1 MYEILSPDLRN
12 RNVKRSNMKQRLLW
26 QADIN
31 ELVEELLKRRS
42 DNGTP
47 HFSLDI
53 NRAGGLLR
61 IKLEALS
68 VRGDIKFEIDEDNG
82 Q

>member
-12 RNVKRSNMKQRLLW
+12 KYVKRSNMKQRLLW

-68 VRGDIKFEIDEDNG
+68 VRGDIKFEIHDDND